1 MKLFIVGTTA
11 NEGANVEQPQENAA
25 SEKQEVATAVPQ
37 FGGRQVRNSSFLLQP
52 LLFHFV

>member
-25 SEKQEVATAVPQ
+25 SEKQEVATAVQQ